1 VGVFLRWGVFGILAV
16 AALLYAYNS
25 SKRLAERQSPAAIQS
40 ASPPEAEAPPIDAT
54 VLESSEDPTPP
65 QCQVE
70 LRVATRALQ
79 ARRDQEPMD
88 KLMRMQDILFEADAS
103 RRLRLEKVA
112 RDWYLRDGAEPGPE
126 ALKSLVLGDCQRVSR
141 AP

>member
-25 SKRLAERQSPAAIQS
+25 SKRLAERQSPLASQS
-40 ASPPEAEAPPIDAT
+40 APPPEAEAPVDAP
-54 VLESSEDPTPP
+54 VLESSEDPTPSH
-65 QCQVE
+65 CQVE

-88 KLMRMQDILFEADAS
+88 KLMRTQDILFEADAA

-112 RDWYLRDGAEPGPE
+112 RDWYLHDGAEPAPE
-126 ALKSLVLGDCQRVSR
+126 ALKSLVLGDCQRLSR

>member
-25 SKRLAERQSPAAIQS
+25 SKRLAERQSPVATQTAS
-40 ASPPEAEAPPIDAT
+40 APESEAPPVDAT
-54 VLESSEDPTPP
+54 VLEPSEDPTPP
-65 QCQVE
+65 HCQVE
-70 LRVATRALQ
+70 LLVATRALQ

-112 RDWYLRDGAEPGPE
+112 RDWYLHDGAEPGPE